1 MVANRRRARIL
12 LAGTFLFFFLPV
24 VSAWLLNV
32 YAPDWRPFG
41 MVNHGTLVQP
51 VRPVSAVQ
59 LRHFAGTP
67 LDPDYLSERWTLVH
81 LLHGDCGQS
90 CMDALGRS
98 RQVHRA
104 LGDDM
109 YRVQLLL
116 VRAAPV
122 DARLADLP
130 TGVDSAVADRE
141 WLAHFTDSNSEAA
154 EVGPDEGIYL
164 VDPQGFLMM
173 RYPQD
178 VEQRALLADLKRLL
192 KISKIG

>member
-1 MVANRRRARIL
+1 MVADRRRARIL
-12 LAGTFLFFFLPV
+12 LAGTFLFFLLPV

-67 LDPDYLSERWTLVH
+67 IDPGYLSERWTLVH
-81 LLHGDCGQS
+81 LLDGDCGQR
-90 CMDALGRS
+90 CMDALSRS
-98 RQVHRA
+98 RQVQRA

-122 DARLADLP
+122 AARLAERP
-130 TGVDSAVADRE
+130 TGVDSAVADSD
-141 WLAHFTDSNSEAA
+141 WLAHFPATNAG
-154 EVGPDEGIYL
+154 VGPDAGIYL

-178 VEQRALLADLKRLL
+178 VGRRGLLADLERLL
-192 KISKIG
+192 

>member
-1 MVANRRRARIL
+1 
-12 LAGTFLFFFLPV
+12 
-24 VSAWLLNV
+24 
-32 YAPDWRPFG
+32 
-41 MVNHGTLVQP
+41 
-51 VRPVSAVQ
+51 
-59 LRHFAGTP
+59 
-67 LDPDYLSERWTLVH
+67 
-81 LLHGDCGQS
+81 
-90 CMDALGRS
+90 MDALGRS
-98 RQVHRA
+98 RQVQRA

>member
-1 MVANRRRARIL
+1 MVADRRRARIL

-41 MVNHGTLVQP
+41 MVHHGTLVQP
-51 VRPVSAVQ
+51 GRPVSAVQ
-59 LRHFAGTP
+59 LRHFGGTP
-67 LDPDYLSERWTLVH
+67 IDPGYLSERWTLVH
-81 LLHGDCGQS
+81 LLDGDCGQS
-90 CMDALGRS
+90 CMDALSRS
-98 RQVHRA
+98 RQVQRA

-122 DARLADLP
+122 AARLAELP
-130 TGVDSAVADRE
+130 TGVDSAVADSD
-141 WLAHFTDSNSEAA
+141 WLAHFTATNAG
-154 EVGPDEGIYL
+154 VGPDAGIYL

-178 VEQRALLADLKRLL
+178 VGRRGLLADLERLL

>member
-1 MVANRRRARIL
+1 MVADRRRARIL
-12 LAGTFLFFFLPV
+12 LAGTFLIFFLPV
-24 VSAWLLNV
+24 VGAWLLNV

-59 LRHFAGTP
+59 LRHFGGTP
-67 LDPDYLSERWTLVH
+67 IDPGYLSERWTLVH
-81 LLHGDCGQS
+81 LLDGDCGQS
-90 CMDALGRS
+90 CMDALSRS
-98 RQVHRA
+98 RQVQRA

-122 DARLADLP
+122 VARLAELP
-130 TGVDSAVADRE
+130 AGVDSAVADSD
-141 WLAHFTDSNSEAA
+141 WLAHFTATNAGA
-154 EVGPDEGIYL
+154 GPDAGIYL

-178 VEQRALLADLKRLL
+178 VGRRGLLADLERLL